1 MRMTLAV
8 GSTLAVLALAAAC
21 SAPSPP
27 PPDNR
32 PLGDVTAAPQ
42 ECDLIS
48 ADAIKIA
55 TGLNDYEASGTK
67 MDMGRRFASCTVREK
82 GVSDSSLGLLI
93 EVFDPSPDDAE
104 DLENTKLSTRGSDL
118 PEALGPGFAARR
130 KNAKD
135 KTIAFVYGWT
145 PDYQRLLTVNI
156 IEHAPG
162 RDSLADA
169 TEFFRQLKPLL
180 LDNPAPS

>member
-1 MRMTLAV
+1 MRIPSAA
-8 GSTLAVLALAAAC
+8 GSVLVVLALAAGC
-21 SAPSPP
+21 SAPSTP
-27 PPDNR
+27 PPDPR
-32 PLGDVTAAPQ
+32 PLGDVTAAPR

-48 ADAIKIA
+48 ANSIKIA
-55 TGLNDYEASGTK
+55 TGLSEYRASGTK
-67 MDMGRRFASCTVREK
+67 MDMGRRFASCSVREE
-82 GVSDSSLGLLI
+82 GASDSSLGLLI

-104 DLENTKLSTRGSDL
+104 DLENTKLSTKGEDL

-145 PDYQRLLTVNI
+145 PDYERLLTVNI

-180 LDNPAPS
+180 LDHPK